1 MDYTP
6 EVLRNKGVSVQIAQ
20 LRQEGADWK
29 PIYNEDGELETEE
42 LWIKFTH
49 NIIADIEEI
58 YDSLAEWQEAMA
70 NKPISTLRRT
80 IGLIKAEPVE
90 KIGLRLIEGQI
101 NSYSNAI
108 GAAWGL
114 ANGVD
119 PTVASRL
126 LEQAEVAAD
135 SQIEMMNQELITALD
150 ELDEAIETDTLGSSQ
165 SQPGATQDKT
175 STDSGKQAPPK
186 S

>member
-6 EVLRNKGVSVQIAQ
+6 EVLKNNGVSVQIAQ
-20 LRQEGADWK
+20 LRDENGEWK
-29 PIYNEDGELETEE
+29 LIYNEEGELETET

-49 NIIADIEEI
+49 NTIADIEEVW
-58 YDSLAEWQEAMA
+58 DSLPEWQEAMA

-126 LEQAEVAAD
+126 LSQAEAAAD
-135 SQIEMMNQELITALD
+135 SQVEMINQELTEALD
-150 ELDEAIETDTLGSSQ
+150 EAEEDILGNTQ
-165 SQPGATQDKT
+165 SQHGANQDKP
-175 STDSGKQAPPK
+175 STDSGKQAQPK